1 METIDIRTGR
11 EYRVNYRK
19 LRLTKITD
27 LREAHKLLVEAY
39 LRISYNQRIHLRG
52 FIPYSA
58 IANEA
63 RAKGNIDFIV
73 THDAAISLIDSI
85 ISKVPVGV
93 PSEELSIFE
102 YNLLNA
108 VCRTL
113 VMANPYLSIR
123 DISMAPPAITAL
135 IGRIEKNGYRDL
147 TIPLAEIVQ
156 SVDKDEIETETELW
170 SGRPFVNISIV
181 NGVDMV
187 SASAELVSLFYFVSS
202 RPRFTEEDIVDEDYF
217 YDETP
222 EVPED
227 LGQEHDVPDFVD

>member
-52 FIPYSA
+52 FIPYNA

-63 RAKGNIDFIV
+63 RAKGNVDFIV
-73 THDAAISLIDSI
+73 THDAAVGLIDSV
-85 ISKVPVGV
+85 ISKLPIGV
-93 PSEELSIFE
+93 PAAELSIFE
-102 YNLLNA
+102 HNLMKA

-113 VMANPYLSIR
+113 VMANQTLAIR
-123 DISMAPPAITAL
+123 DISTAPPAIVAL
-135 IGRIEKNGYRDL
+135 IERIAKNGYRDL
-147 TIPLAEIVQ
+147 TIPLYEIVQ
-156 SVDKDEIETETELW
+156 AINKDEVATEVEIW

-187 SASAELVSLFYFVSS
+187 SASAELVSLFYVVSS
-202 RPRFTEEDIVDEDYF
+202 RPQFTEEDIVDEDYF

-227 LGQEHDVPDFVD
+227 LGQEHDIPDSL